1 MNLTRNGTKTQF
13 VLNAL
18 LSALLLAFLPGVGAA
33 QQSAAEMA
41 AEARELLNVANS
53 AAVVAEAK
61 GRIDAALAKDP
72 RSTDA
77 LVQRARWQMKSTGL
91 GPSALESAEADLRH
105 ALGIDPGHAG
115 AYVLLGYVLTNQ
127 KRYDEATTALDT
139 ARKLGS
145 KDPWLAVNTGDLL
158 LAQGKLDAA
167 EKHYDRMFNDADVPG
182 PERIDGYIGLA
193 RRLADR
199 GERERGR
206 DVYRRML
213 SAGVDDPVVLASYSH
228 FLRVYLLN
236 LDEAESFGRRALT
249 NWRREETSCVR
260 RNVSTLLY
268 LRWAEALV
276 VEKDVAKAD
285 RFFLEARTY
294 NDDGPDIALNEIDDY
309 PRAHPIV
316 TALAAEGYSLDA
328 RAGIKPG
335 AGTSPLM
342 SALTKNNEAIVRQL
356 LEAGA
361 SPDGRG
367 MFGATPLHVA
377 AVQGRP
383 AMVELLLTYGAD
395 PTLKNKRAEDA
406 EAVARQRGQTKI
418 AERLAQAKSR
428 FAGPPVRTAREPQT
442 TPSRYNPRPTDNRT
456 AAPPSTRQSC

>member
-1 MNLTRNGTKTQF
+1 MRVRTDLRTSAA
-13 VLNAL
+13 VLVV
-18 LSALLLAFLPGVGAA
+18 LSALALALLPGLGTA
-33 QQSAAEMA
+33 QQSAAAMA
-41 AEARELLNVANS
+41 AEARELLDVANG
-53 AAVVAEAK
+53 AALLDEAK
-61 GRIDAALAKDP
+61 GRIDAALAQDP

-77 LVQRARWQMKSTGL
+77 FVQRARWQMKSAGL
-91 GPSALESAEADLRH
+91 EPNALKSAEADLRR
-105 ALGIDPGHAG
+105 ALSIDPEHAG
-115 AYVLLGYVLTNQ
+115 AHVLLGYVLTNQ
-127 KRYDEATTALDT
+127 KRYDEATTVLDM

-145 KDPWLAVNTGDLL
+145 KDPWLAVNTGNLL
-158 LAQGKLDAA
+158 LAQGKLDDA
-167 EKHYDRMFNDADVPG
+167 EKHYDRMFNDSDVPG
-182 PERIDGYIGLA
+182 YERINGYI
-193 RRLADR
+193 RLATSLADG

-213 SAGVDDPVVLASYSH
+213 SAGVDDPVVLSSYSH
-228 FLRVYLLN
+228 FLRVYLLD
-236 LDEAESFGRRALT
+236 LDEAEPFGRRALA
-249 NWRREETSCVR
+249 NWRGEKTDCVR

-276 VEKDVAKAD
+276 EKDVAKAD
-285 RFFLEARTY
+285 GFFLEARTHG
-294 NDDGPDIALNEIDDY
+294 NDGPDIALNEVAVY

-328 RAGIKPG
+328 FAGIKPG

-395 PTLKNKRAEDA
+395 PTLKNNRAEDA

-418 AERLAQAKSR
+418 ADRLAQAKSR
-428 FAGPPVRTAREPQT
+428 FAGPPVRAVRAPQT
-442 TPSRYNPRPTDNRT
+442 TPSRYNPRPTDNR
-456 AAPPSTRQSC
+456 AAPPRTHQSC